1 MSKLICHNCTHPGH
15 YARYCPNPK
24 DMSRVICDY
33 CGKPCH
39 YARNCFDNPSPTYA
53 RIIPRNPSYNTYPY
67 QNPWK
72 DYEEYEPYS
81 EGTYHIRPNPL
92 PQHHVAFNK
101 PEVTADYPPISDQDD
116 SGYEKAE
123 SQTSGGRGPFT
134 T

>member
-1 MSKLICHNCTHPGH
+1 MPWPPGPRPVNH
-15 YARYCPNPK
+15 IETTSAEWYDPYA
-24 DMSRVICDY
+24 D
-33 CGKPCH
+33 
-39 YARNCFDNPSPTYA
+39 
-53 RIIPRNPSYNTYPY
+53 PY

-134 T
+134 TSESVSE